1 MATITFDT
9 HKFIRR
15 LKDAGFQEAQ
25 AEVLSEAF
33 KDASSEAELATK
45 RDIERLEAK
54 LERLDTKLSGEMD
67 KRFERVA
74 GELTLMKWML
84 GLLLGGVIA
93 LIMKAF
99 FPV

>member
-15 LKDAGFQEAQ
+15 LKDAGFQEDQ
-25 AEVLSEAF
+25 AEAISEAF
-33 KDASSEAELATK
+33 KEASGEAELATR

-54 LERLDTKLSGEMD
+54 LDKLETKLAGEM
-67 KRFERVA
+67 
-74 GELTLMKWML
+74 TLIKWML
-84 GLLLGGVIA
+84 GILLGGVIA

-99 FPV
+99 VPA